1 MLAEIAILLVSL
13 GIILVGAEVFTNG
26 VEWLGKKLC
35 LNEGAVGSI
44 LAAVGTALPETMIPV
59 IAIIFGGGH
68 EEASHIGIGAI
79 LGAPFMLGTL
89 AFFITGVAV
98 IVNKGKRPEYPRMH
112 INTEIMS
119 RDLAFFLV
127 VYTVAIAAAFLNEH
141 FWKQVVAV
149 FLVLA
154 YAIYVYK
161 TLAQECDSDDDEEL
175 SPLIFAKKNP
185 DPSTGIVLLQVAAAL
200 GLIVVGAK
208 FFVGSVEFLAEA
220 FQIPAF
226 ILALIIAPVAT
237 ELPEKFNSII
247 WVSQG
252 KDTLALGNITGAMVF
267 QSSVI
272 PAIGITL
279 TPWILTRGA
288 FISAALALSSALL
301 VYLQIRARKYLTPG
315 TLLVGGIFYLIFVT
329 LVVTGVIH

>member
-1 MLAEIAILLVSL
+1 
-13 GIILVGAEVFTNG
+13 
-26 VEWLGKKLC
+26 
-35 LNEGAVGSI
+35 
-44 LAAVGTALPETMIPV
+44 
-59 IAIIFGGGH
+59 
-68 EEASHIGIGAI
+68 GAI